1 MSTGP
6 CVHKGGAKGASPIP
20 YFQKLVTGQM
30 GSAVPFL
37 EIKRGQVCS
46 APLSRRLDTALEIDE
61 IISNQIIRR

>member
-6 CVHKGGAKGASPIP
+6 CVHKEGAKGASSIP

-46 APLSRRLDTALEIDE
+46 APFSRRLGTDLVKD
-61 IISNQIIRR
+61 IILFITLL